1 MGRSNRFQKIPGDIK
16 VPKKVVIAGVGG
28 VGSWLTLFL
37 GQLMDE
43 SCYLDLYDPDEVEYS
58 NLSRTPFMEWMVGM
72 NKAYAMRF
80 LLEMQNPMVDVKV
93 HDYALTS
100 RIMRSYYDDSWIVID
115 TTDALYSYGEYVGGI
130 DGKHVYFKFP
140 AKGSIIFGEEGMR
153 VEYSDYGV
161 YNTPVVLLALLYLE
175 HIVRWRGKKKALIR
189 FNIENL
195 MRLGFEPPAPP
206 KNGEGSE

>member
-1 MGRSNRFQKIPGDIK
+1 MNRHNRFQKVPGDIK
-16 VPKKVVIAGVGG
+16 VPRRIVIAGVGG
-28 VGSWLTLFL
+28 VGSWLALFL

-80 LLEMQNPMVDVKV
+80 LLELQNPALDVDAY
-93 HDYALTS
+93 DYALTS
-100 RIMRSYYDDSWIVID
+100 RIMSRKYDDSWLVVD

-140 AKGSIIFGEEGMR
+140 VKGSVVFGEEGMR

-175 HIVRWRGKKKALIR
+175 HIVRWKHKKKTLIR

-195 MRLGFEPPAPP
+195 MKLGFEPP
-206 KNGEGSE
+206 KKEEESE